1 MYVSH
6 PTTFYSYSIT
16 ACTSEGCITSSHANI
31 TTLEAPPARVEAPT
45 VNSITANSVNVS
57 WSKPLTQNGE
67 VTEYVLKL
75 NQNESYSGTELH
87 TVLSD
92 LQPHTTYQL
101 VLSACTSGGCT
112 ISTTVSTTTEEAP
125 PTGLPTP
132 NLKVFITAYWFVCLY
147 VSFNFTGNLQVRRGS
162 HVVERC
168 GMTLKS
174 KIITFWV
181 IIHENQKLQNSL

>member
-1 MYVSH
+1 MCYWDVSKH
-6 PTTFYSYSIT
+6 SPEAKCSVMMLKNLSHTTTFYSYSIT
-16 ACTSEGCITSSHANI
+16 ACTSEGCITSPHANI
-31 TTLEAPPARVEAPT
+31 TTLEAPPATVEAPT
-45 VNSITANSVNVS
+45 VNNITANSANIS
-57 WSKPLTQNGE
+57 WSKPLTQNGD

-112 ISTTVSTTTEEAP
+112 TSTTVSATTEEAP

-132 NLKVFITAYWFVCLY
+132 NLKVFGLCVCMLAL
-147 VSFNFTGNLQVRRGS
+147 TLQEIYRS
-162 HVVERC
+162 E
-168 GMTLKS
+168 
-174 KIITFWV
+174 
-181 IIHENQKLQNSL
+181 